1 MKRQQDAAARVLYDS
16 DRPDAASVVPAA
28 ARRIHVKCEACGWK
42 TQRRADRV
50 GECRHC
56 AAPMTAIPGW
66 SYPVERKRRAWQV
79 KNRALYDAL
88 VSRGIRFPAFA
99 GALGVSLRMVER
111 YLFAG
116 SLPKPEVRKRAA
128 ELLGMEESDLFRI

>member
-1 MKRQQDAAARVLYDS
+1 
-16 DRPDAASVVPAA
+16 
-28 ARRIHVKCEACGWK
+28 
-42 TQRRADRV
+42 
-50 GECRHC
+50 
-56 AAPMTAIPGW
+56 MTAIPGW

>member
-1 MKRQQDAAARVLYDS
+1 MKRQQDTTARVLYDS
-16 DRPDAASVVPAA
+16 ESPDAAALFPDA

-42 TQRRADRV
+42 TQRRSDRV
-50 GECRHC
+50 GVCRHC
-56 AAPMTAIPGW
+56 DAPMTAIPGW

-79 KNRALYDAL
+79 KNRALYDVL

-99 GALGVSLRMVER
+99 DALGVSLRMVER

-116 SLPKPEVRKRAA
+116 SLPKPEVRRRAA
-128 ELLGMEESDLFRI
+128 ALLGLEESDLFRT